1 MKEGKRFMA
10 EVQPDSTE
18 TRALLERVAQ
28 HDARA
33 LEELLVLHRA
43 GLRDF
48 IEFHLD
54 PRLRARIDPSD
65 VVQETHMELV
75 RRMDDFLTQR
85 PMPFR
90 LWMRKK
96 AYERLLNLRRDH
108 LLRQRRS
115 VRREVALP
123 DRSSLLLARPLLAN
137 QPTPSQEAEARE
149 LAEHLSRAVA
159 QLGDADRE
167 ILLLRHA
174 EELPFE
180 EIAFLLDI
188 ESAAARKRF
197 GRALI
202 RLQKLLRDEG
212 LLGTSP

>member
-1 MKEGKRFMA
+1 MV
-10 EVQPDSTE
+10 EVRPDSAE
-18 TRALLERVAQ
+18 THALLERVA
-28 HDARA
+28 HRDADA
-33 LEELLVLHRA
+33 LAELLVRHRA
-43 GLRDF
+43 GLREF
-48 IEFHLD
+48 VEFHLD
-54 PRLRARIDPSD
+54 PRLRARVDPSD
-65 VVQETHMELV
+65 VVQETQMELV
-75 RRMDDFLTQR
+75 RRMEDFLTRR

-108 LLRQRRS
+108 LQRERRS

-123 DRSSLLLARPLLAN
+123 DPSSLALARPLLAR

-149 LAEHLSRAVA
+149 LAERVARAVG

-174 EELPFE
+174 ENLPFE
-180 EIAFLLDI
+180 EIAFLL
-188 ESAAARKRF
+188 ELTPAATRKRF

-202 RLQKLLRDEG
+202 RLQVLLRAEG
-212 LLGTSP
+212 LLERAS

>member
-1 MKEGKRFMA
+1 MV
-10 EVQPDSTE
+10 EVQPDSVE

-28 HDARA
+28 HDAAA
-33 LEELLVLHRA
+33 LDALLAHHRA

-65 VVQETHMELV
+65 VVQETQMELV
-75 RRMDDFLTQR
+75 RRMEDFLAQR

-96 AYERLLNLRRDH
+96 AYERMLNLRRDH
-108 LLRQRRS
+108 VVRAKRS
-115 VRREVALP
+115 VRREVTLP
-123 DRSSLLLARPLLAN
+123 ERSSLLLARPLLAN

-149 LAEHLSRAVA
+149 MAERIAQAVG

-174 EELPFE
+174 EDLPFE
-180 EIAFLLDI
+180 EIAVLLDL
-188 ESAAARKRF
+188 SAAAARKRF

-202 RLQKLLRDEG
+202 RLQNSLRTEG
-212 LLGTSP
+212 LLGELP

>member
-1 MKEGKRFMA
+1 MVP
-10 EVQPDSTE
+10 VQPDSEE
-18 TRALLERVAQ
+18 TRALLERVARNEV
-28 HDARA
+28 RA
-33 LEELLVLHRA
+33 LEELLIHHRA

-54 PRLRARIDPSD
+54 PRLRARVDPSD
-65 VVQETHMELV
+65 VVQETQMELV
-75 RRMDDFLTQR
+75 RRMNDFLMQR

-108 LLRQRRS
+108 LLHQRRS
-115 VRREVALP
+115 VRREVAMP

-137 QPTPSQEAEARE
+137 QPTPSQEVEARE
-149 LAEHLSRAVA
+149 LAERIARAVA

-174 EELPFE
+174 EDLPFE
-180 EIAFLLDI
+180 EIAYLLDLTA
-188 ESAAARKRF
+188 AAARKRF

-202 RLQKLLRDEG
+202 RLQNLLRDEG
-212 LLGTSP
+212 LLEGPP

>member
-1 MKEGKRFMA
+1 MA
-10 EVQPDSTE
+10 EVQPDSAE
-18 TRALLERVAQ
+18 TRALLERVAH

-33 LEELLVLHRA
+33 LEELLVRHRV

-48 IEFHLD
+48 IDFHLD
-54 PRLRARIDPSD
+54 PRLRAAFDPSD
-65 VVQETHMELV
+65 IVQETQMELV
-75 RRMDDFLTQR
+75 RRMDDFLAKR

-108 LLRQRRS
+108 LLREKRS
-115 VRREVALP
+115 VRREVPLP

-149 LAEHLSRAVA
+149 LAERIARAVA

-174 EELPFE
+174 EDLPFE
-180 EIAFLLDI
+180 EIAFLLDLT
-188 ESAAARKRF
+188 SAAARKRF

-202 RLQKLLRDEG
+202 RLQNLLREEG
-212 LLGTSP
+212 LLEGSP

>member
-1 MKEGKRFMA
+1 MA
-10 EVQPDSTE
+10 EVQPDSAK

-28 HDARA
+28 HDADA
-33 LEELLVLHRA
+33 LDELLARHRA
-43 GLRDF
+43 GLREF
-48 IEFHLD
+48 IEIHLD
-54 PRLRARIDPSD
+54 PQLRARVDPSD
-65 VVQETHMELV
+65 VVQDTQMELV
-75 RRMDDFLTQR
+75 RRMEDFLAQR

-108 LLRQRRS
+108 LLRERRS

-123 DRSSLLLARPLLAN
+123 DRSSLALARPLLAN

-149 LAEHLSRAVA
+149 LAERISRAVA
-159 QLGDADRE
+159 QLSDADRE

-174 EELPFE
+174 EDLPFE
-180 EIAFLLDI
+180 EIALFLDLAP
-188 ESAAARKRF
+188 AAARKRF

-202 RLQKLLRDEG
+202 RLQNRLHEEG
-212 LLGTSP
+212 LLEESP